1 MYSLCIGFFIWL
13 FLGVCGLSSL
23 GLHIQRGDSSKIARA
38 ESLLLIVKIDMDGYF
53 PRFINRPLS
62 RLLLFSCPSRFIS
75 TREQFSAISKKQL
88 KTL

>member
-13 FLGVCGLSSL
+13 FWELCGLSSL
-23 GLHIQRGDSSKIARA
+23 GLHIQRGDSIKIARA

>member
-1 MYSLCIGFFIWL
+1 M
-13 FLGVCGLSSL
+13 SSL

-62 RLLLFSCPSRFIS
+62 RLLPFSYPSRFIS
-75 TREQFSAISKKQL
+75 TREQFSAISKKTVEIIVMTN
-88 KTL
+88 K